1 MLGDGGSR
9 GTAAIWIVAAVL
21 GGIALMRLA
30 DSGGDAGGPA
40 PPVRVERGAQ
50 PAAGPASGE
59 VETRRIYVHVAG
71 AVRRPGLITVPE
83 GTRVAV
89 ALRRAGGPLRKAEL
103 SGVNLAAKLE
113 DGQQVVVPGRAPAAT
128 GGTAPAAGSAGS
140 GTKLSLAAATQA
152 ELEEIDG
159 IGPTRAGR
167 IIEFRTEQGGVS
179 SIEELGEVDGI
190 GEKRLETLREALQP

>member
-21 GGIALMRLA
+21 GGVALMRLA
-30 DSGGDAGGPA
+30 DPGGEGAGTA
-40 PPVRVERGAQ
+40 PPVKVERG
-50 PAAGPASGE
+50 PGPSPGRASVG
-59 VETRRIYVHVAG
+59 RIYVHVAG
-71 AVRRPGLITVPE
+71 AVRRPGLIRLPE

-89 ALRRAGGPLRKAEL
+89 ALRRAGGPLGKAEL
-103 SGVNLAAKLE
+103 SAVNLAAKLE
-113 DGQQVVVPGRAPAAT
+113 DGQQVIVPSRA
-128 GGTAPAAGSAGS
+128 APAAGAAAGAAS
-140 GTKLSLAAATQA
+140 GATPGAKLSLAAASQA

-159 IGPTRAGR
+159 IGPTLAGR

>member
-9 GTAAIWIVAAVL
+9 GTAAIWIVAALL
-21 GGIALMRLA
+21 GAVALMRLA
-30 DSGGDAGGPA
+30 DPGGDGVDPA
-40 PPVRVERGAQ
+40 PPVKVERG
-50 PAAGPASGE
+50 PGPSPERASA
-59 VETRRIYVHVAG
+59 RRIYVHVAG
-71 AVRRPGLITVPE
+71 AVRRPGLIRVPE

-89 ALRRAGGPLRKAEL
+89 ALKRAGGPLGKAEL

-113 DGQQVVVPGRAPAAT
+113 DGQQVIVPGRAP
-128 GGTAPAAGSAGS
+128 PAAGAGAAGATS
-140 GTKLSLAAATQA
+140 GAMPGAKLSLAAATQA

-159 IGPTRAGR
+159 IGPTLAGR
-167 IIEFRTEQGGVS
+167 IVEFRTEQGGVS

>member
-30 DSGGDAGGPA
+30 DPGGDAGGPA
-40 PPVRVERGAQ
+40 PPVKVERRAEPSPGR
-50 PAAGPASGE
+50 ASAE
-59 VETRRIYVHVAG
+59 RIYVHVAG
-71 AVRRPGLITVPE
+71 AVRRPGLIRVPE

-89 ALRRAGGPLRKAEL
+89 ALKRAGGPLGKAEL
-103 SGVNLAAKLE
+103 SAVNLAAKLE
-113 DGQQVVVPGRAPAAT
+113 DGQQVIVPGRAPPAAGGGAAAGAAT
-128 GGTAPAAGSAGS
+128 GATPGA
-140 GTKLSLAAATQA
+140 KLSLAAATQA

-159 IGPTRAGR
+159 IGPTLAGR
-167 IIEFRTEQGGVS
+167 ILEFRTEQGGVS
-179 SIEELGEVDGI
+179 SIEELAEVDGI

>member
-30 DSGGDAGGPA
+30 DSGSDAGAPA
-40 PPVRVERGAQ
+40 PPVKVERRE
-50 PAAGPASGE
+50 PPEASSRA
-59 VETRRIYVHVAG
+59 VYVHVAG
-71 AVRRPGLITVPE
+71 AVRSPGLIRVPA
-83 GTRVAV
+83 GARIAL

-103 SGVNLAAKLE
+103 AGVNLAAKVE
-113 DGQQVVVPGRAPAAT
+113 DGQQVVVPSRAPAPTSAAS
-128 GGTAPAAGSAGS
+128 GPAPAGS
-140 GTKLSLAAATQA
+140 KLSLAAATQA

-159 IGPTRAGR
+159 IGPTLAGR